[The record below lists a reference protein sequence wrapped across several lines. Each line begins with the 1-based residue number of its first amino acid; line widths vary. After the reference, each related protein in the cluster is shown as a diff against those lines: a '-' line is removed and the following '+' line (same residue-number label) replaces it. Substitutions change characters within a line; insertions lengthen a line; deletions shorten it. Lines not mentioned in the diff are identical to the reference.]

1 MANKPAGFLV
11 DTHLLLWW
19 ASMPEQL
26 PLPARSRLESMD
38 DPLFFSLVSLWEVAM
53 LVERGRLE
61 LNMDLERWLAV
72 ASSPATVELARVTP
86 AVAAEVAR
94 LPAGFHRDPAD
105 RLIVATARVRK
116 LRVLTRDRMITQAR
130 VVPLWRAG

>member
-1 MANKPAGFLV
+1 MSRPLL
-11 DTHLLLWW
+11 DTHAWVWW
-19 ASMPEQL
+19 ICGDARLTARERDELDNL
-26 PLPARSRLESMD
+26 PPSSRPVLAEI
-38 DPLFFSLVSLWEVAM
+38 SLWEVAM
-53 LVERGRLE
+53 LVECGRLE
-61 LNMDLERWLAV
+61 LNMDPERWLAV
-72 ASSPATVELARVTP
+72 AASPATVELARVTP

-130 VVPLWRAG
+130 VVPLWRTG

>member
-1 MANKPAGFLV
+1 VSRPLL
-11 DTHLLLWW
+11 DTHAWVWW
-19 ASMPEQL
+19 ICGD
-26 PLPARSRLESMD
+26 SRLTAREREELDNLPPPSR
-38 DPLFFSLVSLWEVAM
+38 PVLAEISLWEVAM

-61 LNMDLERWLAV
+61 LNMELERWLAV

-94 LPAGFHRDPAD
+94 LPSRFHRDPAD

>member
-1 MANKPAGFLV
+1 MSRPLL
-11 DTHLLLWW
+11 DTHAWVWW
-19 ASMPEQL
+19 ICGD
-26 PLPARSRLESMD
+26 SRLTAREREVLD
-38 DPLFFSLVSLWEVAM
+38 SLPPSLRPVLAEISLWEVAM

-72 ASSPATVELARVTP
+72 ASSPATVELARVTS

-94 LPAGFHRDPAD
+94 LPSRFHRDAAD

-116 LRVLTRDRMITQAR
+116 LRVLTRDRMITKAR
-130 VVPLWRAG
+130 VVSLWRAG